1 MPSAQ
6 APGTRVLHRTAGDAM
21 TAVQPARYLLIGEG
35 DRLTLVT
42 PPGTAGTNL
51 NALRGIV
58 RQYAPPRPTPGRP
71 DLVSIP
77 VTPVPDHTTPDPVR
91 TWLVAGGV
99 LGLVVLGVIV
109 YAVIAYTAV
118 VVGLVAVTG
127 GAGTAVYLTRK
138 D

>member
-1 MPSAQ
+1 
-6 APGTRVLHRTAGDAM
+6 M
-21 TAVQPARYLLIGEG
+21 TAVQPARYLLMGEG

-51 NALRGIV
+51 DALRGIV

-77 VTPVPDHTTPDPVR
+77 VAPVPDYTAPDHGRP
-91 TWLVAGGV
+91 WLVAGGV
-99 LGLVVLGVIV
+99 LGLVVLGAIV

-118 VVGLVAVTG
+118 VVGLVAVTA
-127 GAGTAVYLTRK
+127 AGTAAIYLAHRTK